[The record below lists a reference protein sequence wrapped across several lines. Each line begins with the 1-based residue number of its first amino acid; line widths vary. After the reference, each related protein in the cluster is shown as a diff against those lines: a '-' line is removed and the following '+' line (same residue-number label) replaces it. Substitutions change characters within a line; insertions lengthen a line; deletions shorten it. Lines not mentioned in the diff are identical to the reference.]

1 MSRPSDAFA
10 ALRNPLVRSFAL
22 GRLAQVMAVQIT
34 STAVGWQLY
43 VRTDNAWSL
52 GFVGLVELVP
62 MLLFMVKAG
71 NAADTYPRR
80 NIAMLANGLLAV
92 ASLGLA
98 AAAWLDAPL
107 AVVYLL
113 LFVVGTSRAFA
124 WPATNTLLPQILS
137 PVEYVNANLWLS
149 SSFEL
154 ASITGPAIGGAIIA
168 ATGTV
173 AWAYLVSTVLVLLF
187 VAILA
192 RFPAIRPAP
201 PAEKHTAEEAFAGF
215 AYIRRVPV
223 FLAAITLDLFAVLFG
238 GAVALLPIFARDI
251 LHAGPVGLGWLRS
264 APSLGA
270 LCMALASTRLP
281 PWKHPGRV
289 LLAVV
294 VGFGAATVGF
304 GLSRSMPLSLACLFL
319 TGAFDQVSVVIRQT
333 LEQVLTPDRLR
344 GRVSAVHSVFV
355 SFSNELGAFESGAT
369 AALFG
374 AVPSVVA
381 GGLLTIL
388 VVAAVAR
395 KWPALGR
402 LGPLATLRP
411 PA

>member
-1 MSRPSDAFA
+1 MSRSSDAFA

-22 GRLAQVMAVQIT
+22 GRLAQVMAVQII

-62 MLLFMVKAG
+62 MLLFMLPAG
-71 NAADTYPRR
+71 NAADRYPRR
-80 NIAMLANGLLAV
+80 HIAMLANGLLVV
-92 ASLGLA
+92 AAFGLA

-107 AVVYLL
+107 PVVYLI

-124 WPATNTLLPQILS
+124 WPSTNTLLPQIL
-137 PVEYVNANLWLS
+137 PPAELVNANLWLS

-168 ATGTV
+168 ITGTV
-173 AWAYLVSTVLVLLF
+173 AWAYLVAGVLVLAF
-187 VAILA
+187 VSLLT
-192 RFPAIRPAP
+192 RFPVVRPAP
-201 PAEKHTAEEAFAGF
+201 PAEKHTAEEAYAGF

-238 GAVALLPIFARDI
+238 GAAALLPIFARDI
-251 LHAGPVGLGWLRS
+251 LHAGPVGLGWLRA

-270 LCMALASTRLP
+270 LCMALVTTRLP
-281 PWKHPGRV
+281 PWQRPGRA

-304 GLSRSMPLSLACLFL
+304 GLSKSLPLSLACLFL
-319 TGAFDQVSVVIRQT
+319 TGAFDQVSVVVRQT

-344 GRVSAVHSVFV
+344 GRVSAVNSVFV

-381 GGLLTIL
+381 GGILTIL
-388 VVAAVAR
+388 VVAVVA
-395 KWPALGR
+395 KKFPSLGR
-402 LGPLATLRP
+402 LGPLATLEP

>member
-1 MSRPSDAFA
+1 
-10 ALRNPLVRSFAL
+10 VRAFAL
-22 GRLAQVMAVQIT
+22 GRLTAVMGTQILT
-34 STAVGWQLY
+34 TAVGWQLY
-43 VRTDNAWSL
+43 VKTDTAWSL
-52 GFVGLVELVP
+52 GFVGLVELLP
-62 MLLFMVKAG
+62 MILFMVPAG
-71 NAADTYPRR
+71 KAADTHPRR
-80 NIAMLANGLLAV
+80 TIAMLANGLFVLA
-92 ASLGLA
+92 AAGLA
-98 AAAWLDAPL
+98 AVVWLDLPL
-107 AVVYLL
+107 ALIYAL
-113 LFVVGTSRAFA
+113 LFLVGTARAFS
-124 WPATNTLLPQILS
+124 WPATNTVLPQILK
-137 PVEYVNANLWLS
+137 PEEYVNANLWLG

-168 ATGTV
+168 ATGSV
-173 AWAYLVSTVLVLLF
+173 AWAYLAAAVGMLVF
-187 VAILA
+187 VGILA

-201 PAEKHTAEEAFAGF
+201 PEEKHSAAEDAFAGF
-215 AYIRRVPV
+215 AYIRRVPI

-238 GAVALLPIFARDI
+238 GAVALLPIYARDI
-251 LHAGPVGLGWLRS
+251 LHAGPVGLGWLRA

-270 LCMALASTRLP
+270 LSMALVTTRLP
-281 PWKHPGRV
+281 PWRRPGRA
-289 LLAVV
+289 LLIVV

-304 GLSRSMPLSLACLFL
+304 GLSTSMPLSLACLFL
-319 TGAFDQVSVVIRQT
+319 TGAFDQVSVVVRQT

-344 GRVSAVHSVFV
+344 GRVSAVNSVFV

-381 GGLLTIL
+381 GGILTML

-402 LGPLATLRP
+402 LGPLATLEP